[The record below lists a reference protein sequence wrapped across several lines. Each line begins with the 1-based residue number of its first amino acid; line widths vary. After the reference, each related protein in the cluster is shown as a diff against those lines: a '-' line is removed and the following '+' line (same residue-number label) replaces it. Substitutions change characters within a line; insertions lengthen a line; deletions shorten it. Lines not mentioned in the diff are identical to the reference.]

1 MPSNLL
7 LASINKKKEQNIII
21 MKQKIFSSLA
31 ILFLAVVL
39 FSACSSKGNAEA
51 AATEEPK
58 KEEADMVDLSEDQFK
73 TVNIQYGAVEDKNL
87 SSVIRASGA
96 LDVPPQQLLTVSSP
110 YGGTLKSTELLQG
123 KPVTK
128 GEVIAVL
135 ENPEFIQLQQDYLD
149 YKSQLVYLKEELN
162 RQEELS
168 KENVN
173 AKKTLQKASSDYNSM
188 MARVQG
194 LRSKLLLI
202 NINPDK
208 INPAGI
214 SGKANIYAPI
224 SGYVTKVMVNIG
236 KFVNA
241 NQELFEIVDTRHL
254 HAELTIFEKDVP
266 KLKIGQKIRF
276 VLNNETAERFA
287 EVHLIGRE
295 ISAERTVRVHG
306 HLSQEDKNLL
316 PGMYLKAM
324 VETGLATTTALPD
337 KAIVQSAGKSYI
349 FIAADNTVN
358 EKESAD
364 TKKDAAPAEK
374 HIPFRRIEVTIG
386 VSENGYTEVILPEG
400 FDRSSKVVIN
410 GAYDLLSKM
419 NNVEEEE

>member
-1 MPSNLL
+1 M
-7 LASINKKKEQNIII
+7 KK
-21 MKQKIFSSLA
+21 
-31 ILFLAVVL
+31 ILFGSLILVFLAGIL

-51 AATEEPK
+51 VTAEKTSAEDANSVDLTEE
-58 KEEADMVDLSEDQFK
+58 QFK
-73 TVNIQYGAVEDKNL
+73 TVGLQYGTIEEKNL
-87 SSVIRASGA
+87 NSIIRASGV
-96 LDVPPQQLLTVSSP
+96 LDVPPQQLITISSP
-110 YGGTLKSTELLQG
+110 YGGTLKNTELLQG
-123 KPVTK
+123 MPVAK

-149 YKSQLVYLKEELN
+149 YKSQLVYLKEELD
-162 RQEELS
+162 RQQELA

-173 AKKTLQKASSDYNSM
+173 AKKTVQKASSDYNSM

-194 LRSKLLLI
+194 LRSKLQLI

-208 INPAGI
+208 INPANI

-224 SGYVTKVMVNIG
+224 SGFVTKVLANIG
-236 KFVNA
+236 KFVNP

-276 VLNNETAERFA
+276 VLNNETKERFA

-306 HLSQEDKNLL
+306 HLLQEDKNLL
-316 PGMYLKAM
+316 PGMYLKAI
-324 VETGLATTTALPD
+324 VETGVATTTALPD

-349 FIAADNTVN
+349 FIAADEIKDEENPADKGKN
-358 EKESAD
+358 EVAK
-364 TKKDAAPAEK
+364 K
-374 HIPFRRIEVTIG
+374 HIVFKRIEVTTG

-400 FDRSSKVVIN
+400 FNKNSKIVIN

>member
-1 MPSNLL
+1 
-7 LASINKKKEQNIII
+7 

-31 ILFLAVVL
+31 ILFLAAVL
-39 FSACSSKGNAEA
+39 FSACSSKENSEA

-58 KEEADMVDLSEDQFK
+58 KEEANMVDLTEDQFK
-73 TVNIQYGAVEDKNL
+73 TVNIQYGTVEEKNL
-87 SSVIRASGA
+87 SSVIRASGV

-168 KENVN
+168 IENVN
-173 AKKTLQKASSDYNSM
+173 AKKTLQKASSEYNSM

-202 NINPDK
+202 NISPDK

-306 HLSQEDKNLL
+306 HLSREDKNLL
-316 PGMYLKAM
+316 PGMYLKAI

-337 KAIVQSAGKSYI
+337 NAIVQSAGKSYI
-349 FIAADNTVN
+349 FIAAEEIKE
-358 EKESAD
+358 EKKPEVAD
-364 TKKDAAPAEK
+364 KNKEPEK
-374 HIPFRRIEVTIG
+374 HIAFKQIEITTG

-400 FDRSSKVVIN
+400 FDRNSKVVIN

-419 NNVEEEE
+419 NNVEEDE

>member
-1 MPSNLL
+1 
-7 LASINKKKEQNIII
+7 

-31 ILFLAVVL
+31 ILFLAAVL

-58 KEEADMVDLSEDQFK
+58 KGEADMVDLSEDQFK
-73 TVNIQYGAVEDKNL
+73 TVKIQYGAVEDKNL
-87 SSVIRASGA
+87 SSVIRASGV

-349 FIAADNTVN
+349 FIAAEEMN
-358 EKESAD
+358 EEKIPE
-364 TKKDAAPAEK
+364 AAEKNKTPEK
-374 HIPFRRIEVTIG
+374 HIAFKRIEITTG

>member
-1 MPSNLL
+1 
-7 LASINKKKEQNIII
+7 
-21 MKQKIFSSLA
+21 MKQQFLNSLVILTAATIWFSS
-31 ILFLAVVL
+31 
-39 FSACSSKGNAEA
+39 CSPKGNAEA
-51 AATEEPK
+51 IPVEATK
-58 KEEADMVDLSEDQFK
+58 TEEADMVDLSEDQFK
-73 TVNIQYGAVEDKNL
+73 TVDIQYGVVEEKKL
-87 SSVIRASGA
+87 SSVIRATGA

-110 YGGTLKSTELLQG
+110 YGGTLKNTDLLQG
-123 KPVTK
+123 KPVVK

-149 YKSQLVYLKEELN
+149 YKSQLIYLKEELE
-162 RQEELS
+162 RQQELA

-173 AKKTLQKASSDYNSM
+173 AKKTLQKASSEYNSIA
-188 MARVQG
+188 ARVQG
-194 LRSKLLLI
+194 LKSKLGLI
-202 NINPDK
+202 NINPEK
-208 INPAGI
+208 INPENI
-214 SGKANIYAPI
+214 SGRANIYAPI
-224 SGYVTKVMVNIG
+224 SGYVTKVLVNIG

-254 HAELTIFEKDVP
+254 HAELIIFEKDVP

-276 VLNNETAERFA
+276 LLNNETKERFA

-306 HLSQEDKNLL
+306 HLLQEDNDLL
-316 PGMYLKAM
+316 PGMYLKGI
-324 VETGLATTTALPD
+324 VETGIATTTALPD

-349 FIAADNTVN
+349 FIAADEGNN
-358 EKESAD
+358 EKKATD
-364 TKKDAAPAEK
+364 VKKEAATEK
-374 HIPFRRIEVTIG
+374 HIPFKRIEVVTG

-400 FDRSSKVVIN
+400 FNRKIRVVIN

>member
-1 MPSNLL
+1 
-7 LASINKKKEQNIII
+7 

-31 ILFLAVVL
+31 VLFLAAVL

-316 PGMYLKAM
+316 PGMYLKAI

-349 FIAADNTVN
+349 FIAAEEMN
-358 EKESAD
+358 EEKIPEAAD
-364 TKKDAAPAEK
+364 KNKTPEK
-374 HIPFRRIEVTIG
+374 HIPFKRIEVTTG

>member
-1 MPSNLL
+1 
-7 LASINKKKEQNIII
+7 

-73 TVNIQYGAVEDKNL
+73 TVNIQYGTVEEKNL
-87 SSVIRASGA
+87 SSVIRASGV

-149 YKSQLVYLKEELN
+149 YKSQLVYLKEELS

-316 PGMYLKAM
+316 PGMYLKAI

>member
-1 MPSNLL
+1 
-7 LASINKKKEQNIII
+7 
-21 MKQKIFSSLA
+21 MKQKIFNSFTILSLIA
-31 ILFLAVVL
+31 IL
-39 FSACSSKGNAEA
+39 FSACSSKEKTV
-51 AATEEPK
+51 TEPVEK
-58 KEEADMVDLSEDQFK
+58 KTEDANSVELTEDQFK
-73 TVNIQYGAVEDKNL
+73 TVNIQYGSVEEKNL
-87 SSVIRASGA
+87 SSVIRASGV
-96 LDVPPQQLLTVSSP
+96 LDVPPQQLITISSP
-110 YGGTLKSTELLQG
+110 YGGTLKNTELLQG
-123 KPVTK
+123 KPVAK

-149 YKSQLVYLKEELN
+149 YKSQLAYLKEELD
-162 RQEELS
+162 RQQELA

-173 AKKTLQKASSDYNSM
+173 AKKTLQKVSSDYNSM

-194 LRSKLLLI
+194 LKSKLQLI

-208 INPAGI
+208 INPNNI
-214 SGKANIYAPI
+214 SPKANIYAPI
-224 SGYVTKVMVNIG
+224 SGYVTKVLVNIG

-241 NQELFEIVDTRHL
+241 NQELFEIIDTRHM

-276 VLNNETAERFA
+276 VLNNETKERFA

-306 HLSQEDKNLL
+306 HLLQEDKNLL
-316 PGMYLKAM
+316 PGMYLKAI
-324 VETGLATTTALPD
+324 VETGVATTSALPD

-349 FIAADNTVN
+349 FIAADEMKD
-358 EKESAD
+358 EKKPAD
-364 TKKDAAPAEK
+364 TEKNEVAKK
-374 HIPFRRIEVTIG
+374 HIAFKRIEITTGI
-386 VSENGYTEVILPEG
+386 SENGYTEVILPEG
-400 FDRSSKVVIN
+400 FNKNSKIVFK

>member
-1 MPSNLL
+1 
-7 LASINKKKEQNIII
+7 

-31 ILFLAVVL
+31 ILFLAAVL

-324 VETGLATTTALPD
+324 VEIGLATTTALPD

-349 FIAADNTVN
+349 FIAAEEMN
-358 EKESAD
+358 EEKIPEAAD
-364 TKKDAAPAEK
+364 KNKTPEK
-374 HIPFRRIEVTIG
+374 HIPFKRIEVTTG

>member
-1 MPSNLL
+1 
-7 LASINKKKEQNIII
+7 

-31 ILFLAVVL
+31 ILFLAAVL

-168 KENVN
+168 KEIVN
-173 AKKTLQKASSDYNSM
+173 AKKSLLKASSDYNSM

-349 FIAADNTVN
+349 FIAAEEMN
-358 EKESAD
+358 EEKIPEAAD
-364 TKKDAAPAEK
+364 KNKTPEK
-374 HIPFRRIEVTIG
+374 HIPFKRIEVTTG

>member
-1 MPSNLL
+1 
-7 LASINKKKEQNIII
+7 

-208 INPAGI
+208 INPSGI

-324 VETGLATTTALPD
+324 VEIGLATTTALPD

-349 FIAADNTVN
+349 FIAAEEMN
-358 EKESAD
+358 EEKIPEAAD
-364 TKKDAAPAEK
+364 KNKTPEK
-374 HIPFRRIEVTIG
+374 HIPFKRIEVTTG

>member
-1 MPSNLL
+1 
-7 LASINKKKEQNIII
+7 
-21 MKQKIFSSLA
+21 MKQKLFGSLI
-31 ILFLAVVL
+31 ILFLSGIL

-51 AATEEPK
+51 TTTEEAK
-58 KEEADMVDLSEDQFK
+58 TDDANSVDLTEEQFK
-73 TVNIQYGAVEDKNL
+73 TVDLQYGAIEEKNL
-87 SSVIRASGA
+87 SSIIRASGV
-96 LDVPPQQLLTVSSP
+96 LDVPPQQLITISSP
-110 YGGTLKSTELLQG
+110 YGGTLKNTELLQG
-123 KPVTK
+123 MPVAK

-149 YKSQLVYLKEELN
+149 YKSQLVYLKEELD
-162 RQEELS
+162 RQQELA

-173 AKKTLQKASSDYNSM
+173 AKKTVQKASSDYNSM

-194 LRSKLLLI
+194 LRSKLQLI

-208 INPAGI
+208 INPANI

-224 SGYVTKVMVNIG
+224 SGFVTKVLVNIG
-236 KFVNA
+236 KFVNP

-276 VLNNETAERFA
+276 VLNNETKERFA

-306 HLSQEDKNLL
+306 HLLQEDKNLL
-316 PGMYLKAM
+316 PGMYLKGI
-324 VETGLATTTALPD
+324 VETGVATTTALPD

-349 FIAADNTVN
+349 FIAADEMN
-358 EKESAD
+358 EE
-364 TKKDAAPAEK
+364 KKPDAADKNKTAEK
-374 HIPFRRIEVTIG
+374 HIAFKRIEVTTG

-400 FDRSSKVVIN
+400 FNRNSKVVIK

>member
-1 MPSNLL
+1 
-7 LASINKKKEQNIII
+7 

-224 SGYVTKVMVNIG
+224 SGYITKVMVNIG

-324 VETGLATTTALPD
+324 VEIGLATTTALPD

-349 FIAADNTVN
+349 FIAAEEMN
-358 EKESAD
+358 EEKIPEAAD
-364 TKKDAAPAEK
+364 KNKTPEK
-374 HIPFRRIEVTIG
+374 HIPFKRIEVTTG

>member
-1 MPSNLL
+1 
-7 LASINKKKEQNIII
+7 

-31 ILFLAVVL
+31 ILFLAAVL

-168 KENVN
+168 KETVN

-349 FIAADNTVN
+349 FIAAEEMN
-358 EKESAD
+358 EEKIPEAAD
-364 TKKDAAPAEK
+364 KNKTPEK
-374 HIPFRRIEVTIG
+374 HIPFKRIEVTTG